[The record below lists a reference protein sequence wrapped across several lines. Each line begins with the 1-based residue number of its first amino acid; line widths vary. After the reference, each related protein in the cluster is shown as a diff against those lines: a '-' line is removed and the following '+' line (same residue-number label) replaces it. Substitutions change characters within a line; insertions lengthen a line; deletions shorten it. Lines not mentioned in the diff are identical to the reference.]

1 MYFGGREPLLI
12 NDTHS
17 HPLTLEKSVIY
28 SSNIHS
34 YLGVPI
40 LYKNGD
46 MFGALCVMDSI
57 KGDFKEEDFKIL
69 EKFSA
74 LFTSVIEL
82 EKQVTFDS
90 LTGLYTRNYFYENFD
105 NFINKG
111 TLMLLDL
118 DGFKQVNDNNG
129 HDVGDIV
136 LKEVAERITEI
147 LSEDGIGVRIG
158 GDEFVIYF
166 PNLIDTS
173 SIKDKGKSIKNALSD
188 WESIPYNVNISA
200 SIGIVKFESD
210 ELNLST
216 LLKVADTAM
225 YHAKNKGK
233 NSCHFLSI

>member
-1 MYFGGREPLLI
+1 
-12 NDTHS
+12 
-17 HPLTLEKSVIY
+17 
-28 SSNIHS
+28 
-34 YLGVPI
+34 
-40 LYKNGD
+40 

-57 KGDFKEEDFKIL
+57 KGDFKEEDVKIL

-90 LTGLYTRNYFYENFD
+90 LTGLYTRNYLYENFD
-105 NFINKG
+105 NLINKG

-118 DGFKQVNDNNG
+118 DGFKQVNDNHG

-136 LKEVAERITEI
+136 LKKVAERITEN

-166 PNLIDTS
+166 PNLLEIT

-188 WESIPYNVNISA
+188 WDSLPYNVNISA
-200 SIGIVKFESD
+200 SIGIVKFYSN